1 MGGDHPRHF
10 FSIYALMAAVPTLAT
25 LCNKVH
31 KIQCYLDFND
41 FHGSL
46 ERFEVIFIERS
57 GREILLPHRIPASSG
72 QVRYDLNLNASYP
85 FFKLYF
91 YWWD

>member
-31 KIQCYLDFND
+31 KIQFYLDFND

-46 ERFEVIFIERS
+46 ERFEVIFIDRS
-57 GREILLPHRIPASSG
+57 GREILLSHRIPASSG
-72 QVRYDLNLNASYP
+72 QVRYDLNLNASSTSIGGIRMV
-85 FFKLYF
+85 
-91 YWWD
+91 